1 MKTANFKEKAGKT
14 VFTIAAMICVIAVI
28 AIFGFMIVKSL
39 PAFRKIG
46 FFNFVF
52 GDNWSPD
59 RLDKY
64 DDASLSGTYGVF
76 KMIIGTLAAT
86 VGALVIGGTLGYFTA
101 VFIAFYCPERL
112 KKIFSSTVNLL
123 AGIPSVVYGFFGIMF
138 LLPLLANFAPN
149 NGSGLLATSL
159 ILGIMIMPTV
169 VSLSKT
175 SLEAVPRA
183 YYEGALALGSTHS
196 QAVFGTVTKAA
207 KSGVTASLV
216 LGIGRALGE
225 TMAVVMVAGNS
236 VAYPDSLFNSFRV
249 LTANIVMEMGYA
261 GEVQQGALVA
271 TGVILLVFVL
281 IVNLIFGAISK
292 KTIKSAVNKTGL
304 FSRIFKK
311 DDEKSNVTGKITNGI
326 ATDEKSG
333 VKNSVAS
340 GVASK
345 ITSGV
350 ATDEKSNEKGG
361 EKNDAKNGVTKR
373 NIFFEKI
380 GDFFS
385 SLKYKMKTASVGAGV
400 SVGAGIFA
408 GITLLLIIGFVL
420 VKGAPTLFSNPHLL
434 FGKYEFNS
442 EKITILPSIVT
453 TLMTVAL
460 SLLVAVPI
468 GICTAIFLN
477 EYAKKNNVFI
487 KIIRGAI
494 DLLNGVPSIVY
505 GLFGMITFVALIKG
519 RSTIMAGS
527 LTVGIML
534 LPTIVRSTEESLKSV
549 QDSLREGSFALGAG
563 KMRTIFKIVLPSA
576 LPGILS
582 AIILS
587 MGRVISESAPFI
599 YTMGSVISAMPG
611 GYFDSNATL
620 AVALYRLSGEGWYV
634 NEAYATAV
642 VLIVLV
648 LALNFLA
655 ELIAGKLNKKLQ
667 GEK

>member
-28 AIFGFMIVKSL
+28 AIFGFMLVKSL
-39 PAFRKIG
+39 PTFRKIG

-175 SLEAVPRA
+175 SLEAVPRS

-311 DDEKSNVTGKITNGI
+311 DDEKSNV
-326 ATDEKSG
+326 
-333 VKNSVAS
+333 
-340 GVASK
+340 ASK

-350 ATDEKSNEKGG
+350 ATDEKGG
-361 EKNDAKNGVTKR
+361 EKNEATNGGTKR

-420 VKGAPTLFSNPHLL
+420 VKGAPTLFTNPHLL

>member
-28 AIFGFMIVKSL
+28 AIFGFMLVKSL

-76 KMIIGTLAAT
+76 KMITGTLAAT

-101 VFIAFYCPERL
+101 VFIAFYCPEKL

-123 AGIPSVVYGFFGIMF
+123 AGIPSVVYGFFGITF

-175 SLEAVPRA
+175 SLEAVPRS

-311 DDEKSNVTGKITNGI
+311 DDEKN
-326 ATDEKSG
+326 G
-333 VKNSVAS
+333 VKNSVASGFASKITS

-350 ATDEKSNEKGG
+350 ATDEKGG
-361 EKNDAKNGVTKR
+361 EKTDAKSDVTKR

-420 VKGAPTLFSNPHLL
+420 VKGAPTLFSSPHLL

-599 YTMGSVISAMPG
+599 YTMGSVISAIPG

>member
-1 MKTANFKEKAGKT
+1 M
-14 VFTIAAMICVIAVI
+14 FTIAAMICVIAVI
-28 AIFGFMIVKSL
+28 AIFGFMLVKSL
-39 PAFRKIG
+39 PTFRKIG

-311 DDEKSNVTGKITNGI
+311 DDEKSGAKT
-326 ATDEKSG
+326 
-333 VKNSVAS
+333 SVAS

-350 ATDEKSNEKGG
+350 ATDEKSG
-361 EKNDAKNGVTKR
+361 EKNDAKSDVTKR

-420 VKGAPTLFSNPHLL
+420 VKGAPTLFTNPHLL

-442 EKITILPSIVT
+442 EKNTILPSIVT

-642 VLIVLV
+642 ALIVLV

-667 GEK
+667 GEKQ

>member
-28 AIFGFMIVKSL
+28 AIFGFMLVKSL

-311 DDEKSNVTGKITNGI
+311 DDEKS
-326 ATDEKSG
+326 G

-350 ATDEKSNEKGG
+350 ATDEKGG
-361 EKNDAKNGVTKR
+361 EKNDAKSDVTKR

-420 VKGAPTLFSNPHLL
+420 VKGAPTLFTNPHLL

>member
-28 AIFGFMIVKSL
+28 AIFGFMLVKSL

-123 AGIPSVVYGFFGIMF
+123 AGIPSVVYGFFGITF

-249 LTANIVMEMGYA
+249 LTAKIVMEMGYA

-311 DDEKSNVTGKITNGI
+311 DDEKS
-326 ATDEKSG
+326 G

-340 GVASK
+340 GVA
-345 ITSGV
+345 
-350 ATDEKSNEKGG
+350 TDEKSDEKGG
-361 EKNDAKNGVTKR
+361 EKNDATNGVTKR

-385 SLKYKMKTASVGAGV
+385 SLKYKMKTASVDAGV

-420 VKGAPTLFSNPHLL
+420 VKGAPTLFTNPHLL

>member
-123 AGIPSVVYGFFGIMF
+123 AGIPSVVYGFFGITF

-311 DDEKSNVTGKITNGI
+311 DDEKS
-326 ATDEKSG
+326 G
-333 VKNSVAS
+333 VKTSVAS

-350 ATDEKSNEKGG
+350 ATDEKGG
-361 EKNDAKNGVTKR
+361 EKNDAKSGVTKR

-385 SLKYKMKTASVGAGV
+385 SLKYKMKTTSVGAGV

-420 VKGAPTLFSNPHLL
+420 VKGAPTLFTNPHLL

-442 EKITILPSIVT
+442 EKITVLPSIVT

>member
-28 AIFGFMIVKSL
+28 AIFGFMLVKSL

-123 AGIPSVVYGFFGIMF
+123 AGIPSVVYGFFGITF

-281 IVNLIFGAISK
+281 IVNLLFGAISK

-311 DDEKSNVTGKITNGI
+311 DDEKS
-326 ATDEKSG
+326 G
-333 VKNSVAS
+333 VKNSVTS

-350 ATDEKSNEKGG
+350 ATDEKSG

-373 NIFFEKI
+373 NIVFEKI

-420 VKGAPTLFSNPHLL
+420 VKGAPTLFTNPHLL

-599 YTMGSVISAMPG
+599 YTMGSVISAMPK

>member
-28 AIFGFMIVKSL
+28 AIFGFMLVKSL

-311 DDEKSNVTGKITNGI
+311 DDEKS
-326 ATDEKSG
+326 G

-350 ATDEKSNEKGG
+350 ATDEKGG

-420 VKGAPTLFSNPHLL
+420 VKGAPTLFTNPHLL

-442 EKITILPSIVT
+442 EKITILPSIAT

>member
-28 AIFGFMIVKSL
+28 AIFGFMLVKSL

-64 DDASLSGTYGVF
+64 DDASLSGTYGIF

-101 VFIAFYCPERL
+101 VFIAFYCPGRL

-123 AGIPSVVYGFFGIMF
+123 AGIPSVVYGFFGITF
-138 LLPLLANFAPN
+138 LLPLLANLAPN

-175 SLEAVPRA
+175 SLEAVPRS

-311 DDEKSNVTGKITNGI
+311 DDEKSGVKNIVTGGVT
-326 ATDEKSG
+326 TDEKSG
-333 VKNSVAS
+333 
-340 GVASK
+340 
-345 ITSGV
+345 
-350 ATDEKSNEKGG
+350 D
-361 EKNDAKNGVTKR
+361 KNDAKSGVTKR

-420 VKGAPTLFSNPHLL
+420 VKGAPTLFANPHLL

>member
-14 VFTIAAMICVIAVI
+14 MFTIAAMICVIAVI
-28 AIFGFMIVKSL
+28 AIFGFMLVKSL

-101 VFIAFYCPERL
+101 VFIAFYCPKRL

-311 DDEKSNVTGKITNGI
+311 DDEKS
-326 ATDEKSG
+326 G

-350 ATDEKSNEKGG
+350 ATDEKGG

-373 NIFFEKI
+373 NIVFEKI

-420 VKGAPTLFSNPHLL
+420 VKGAPTLFANPHLL

-655 ELIAGKLNKKLQ
+655 ELIADKLNKKLQ

>member
-28 AIFGFMIVKSL
+28 AIFGFMLVKSL

-76 KMIIGTLAAT
+76 KMITGTLAAT

-175 SLEAVPRA
+175 SLEAVPRS

-292 KTIKSAVNKTGL
+292 KTIKSAVSKTGL

-311 DDEKSNVTGKITNGI
+311 DDEKS
-326 ATDEKSG
+326 G

-340 GVASK
+340 GVA
-345 ITSGV
+345 
-350 ATDEKSNEKGG
+350 TDEKSDEKGG
-361 EKNDAKNGVTKR
+361 EKNDAKSGVTKR

-420 VKGAPTLFSNPHLL
+420 VKGAPTLFTNPHLL

-453 TLMTVAL
+453 TLMTIAL

>member
-28 AIFGFMIVKSL
+28 AIFGFMLVKSL

-123 AGIPSVVYGFFGIMF
+123 AGIPSVVYGFFGITF

-207 KSGVTASLV
+207 ESGVTASLV

-292 KTIKSAVNKTGL
+292 KTIKSAMNKTGL

-311 DDEKSNVTGKITNGI
+311 D
-326 ATDEKSG
+326 DEKSG

-350 ATDEKSNEKGG
+350 ATDEKGG
-361 EKNDAKNGVTKR
+361 EKTDAKSGVTKR

-599 YTMGSVISAMPG
+599 YTMGSVISAMPK

>member
-14 VFTIAAMICVIAVI
+14 VFTIAATICVIAVI
-28 AIFGFMIVKSL
+28 AIFGFMLVKSL

-123 AGIPSVVYGFFGIMF
+123 AGIPSVVYGFFGITF

-292 KTIKSAVNKTGL
+292 TTIKSAVNKTGL

-311 DDEKSNVTGKITNGI
+311 D
-326 ATDEKSG
+326 DEKSG

-350 ATDEKSNEKGG
+350 ATDEKGG
-361 EKNDAKNGVTKR
+361 EKTDAKNGVTKR

-420 VKGAPTLFSNPHLL
+420 VKGAPTLFTNPHLL

-453 TLMTVAL
+453 TIMTVAL

-477 EYAKKNNVFI
+477 EYAKKNNVLI

-599 YTMGSVISAMPG
+599 YTMGSVISAMPK

>member
-28 AIFGFMIVKSL
+28 AIFGFMLVKSL

-196 QAVFGTVTKAA
+196 QAVFGTITKAA

-311 DDEKSNVTGKITNGI
+311 DDEKS
-326 ATDEKSG
+326 G

-340 GVASK
+340 GVAGK

-350 ATDEKSNEKGG
+350 ATDEKDG
-361 EKNDAKNGVTKR
+361 EKNDAKNGGTKR
-373 NIFFEKI
+373 NIVFDKI

-477 EYAKKNNVFI
+477 EYAKRNNVFI

-505 GLFGMITFVALIKG
+505 GLFGMITFVVLIKG

-599 YTMGSVISAMPG
+599 YTMGSVISAMPT

>member
-1 MKTANFKEKAGKT
+1 MNTTKIKEKTGQTIFT
-14 VFTIAAMICVIAVI
+14 VAAIICVIAVA
-28 AIFGFMIVKSL
+28 AIFVFMLIKSI
-39 PAFRKIG
+39 PAFNKIG
-46 FFNFVF
+46 LFDFIF

-64 DDASLSGTYGVF
+64 ENATLSGSYGIL
-76 KMIIGTLAAT
+76 KMIVGTLAAT
-86 VGALVIGGTLGYFTA
+86 IGALLIGGTLGYFTA
-101 VFIAFYCPERL
+101 VFIAFYCPKKL
-112 KKIFSSTVNLL
+112 KKIFSSMVNLL
-123 AGIPSVVYGFFGIMF
+123 AGIPSVVYGFFGIVF

-175 SLEAVPRA
+175 SLEAVPRC
-183 YYEGALALGSTHS
+183 YYEGATALGSTHS

-281 IVNLIFGAISK
+281 IVNLVFGFISK
-292 KTIKSAVNKTGL
+292 KAIKGAVEGKGL
-304 FSRIFKK
+304 FSKIFKR
-311 DDEKSNVTGKITNGI
+311 
-326 ATDEKSG
+326 
-333 VKNSVAS
+333 
-340 GVASK
+340 
-345 ITSGV
+345 
-350 ATDEKSNEKGG
+350 NEK
-361 EKNDAKNGVTKR
+361 TKKTT
-373 NIFFEKI
+373 FLTKCKDKI
-380 GDFFS
+380 AGF
-385 SLKYKMKTASVGAGV
+385 KYKIKAANIGAGMAI
-400 SVGAGIFA
+400 SAGVFA
-408 GITLLLIIGFVL
+408 GTILLLVIGFIF
-420 VKGAPTLFSNPHLL
+420 VKGAPHLFTNPHLL
-434 FGKYEFNS
+434 FGKYKFDS
-442 EKITILPSIVT
+442 EQITILPSIIT
-453 TLMTVAL
+453 TLMTVGL
-460 SLLVAVPI
+460 SLLISVPI
-468 GICTAIFLN
+468 GICTAVFLN
-477 EYAKKNNVFI
+477 EYAKKNNFFI

-505 GLFGMITFVALIKG
+505 GLFGMITFVALIG
-519 RSTIMAGS
+519 GTSSILAGTLTIS
-527 LTVGIML
+527 IML

-549 QDSLREGSFALGAG
+549 QDSLREGSLALGAG

-576 LPGILS
+576 LPGIMS

-587 MGRVISESAPFI
+587 MGRVIAESAPFI
-599 YTMGSVISAMPG
+599 YTMGSVISATPT
-611 GYFDSNATL
+611 GYLDSNATL

-642 VLIVLV
+642 VLIILV
-648 LALNFLA
+648 LGLNLLA

-667 GEK
+667 GDK

>member
-1 MKTANFKEKAGKT
+1 MNTTKIKEKTGQTIFT
-14 VFTIAAMICVIAVI
+14 VAAIICVIAVA
-28 AIFGFMIVKSL
+28 AIFIFMLIKSI
-39 PAFRKIG
+39 PALNKIG
-46 FFNFVF
+46 LFDFIF

-64 DDASLSGTYGVF
+64 ENATLSGSYGIL
-76 KMIIGTLAAT
+76 KMIVGTLAAT
-86 VGALVIGGTLGYFTA
+86 VGALIIGGTLGYFTA
-101 VFIAFYCPERL
+101 VFIAFYCPKKL
-112 KKIFSSTVNLL
+112 KKIFSSMVNLL
-123 AGIPSVVYGFFGIMF
+123 AGIPSVVYGFFGIVF

-175 SLEAVPRA
+175 SLEAVPRC
-183 YYEGALALGSTHS
+183 YYEGATALGSTHS

-281 IVNLIFGAISK
+281 IVNLVFGFISK
-292 KTIKSAVNKTGL
+292 KAIKGAVEGKGL
-304 FSRIFKK
+304 FSKIFKR
-311 DDEKSNVTGKITNGI
+311 
-326 ATDEKSG
+326 
-333 VKNSVAS
+333 
-340 GVASK
+340 
-345 ITSGV
+345 
-350 ATDEKSNEKGG
+350 NEK
-361 EKNDAKNGVTKR
+361 TKKTT
-373 NIFFEKI
+373 FWTKCKDKI
-380 GDFFS
+380 AGF
-385 SLKYKMKTASVGAGV
+385 KYKIKMANIDAGAAISAGV
-400 SVGAGIFA
+400 FA
-408 GITLLLIIGFVL
+408 GTILLLVIGFIF
-420 VKGAPTLFSNPHLL
+420 VKGAPHLFTNPHLL
-434 FGKYEFNS
+434 FGKYKFDS
-442 EKITILPSIVT
+442 EQITILPSIIT
-453 TLMTVAL
+453 TLMTVGL
-460 SLLVAVPI
+460 SLLISVPI
-468 GICTAIFLN
+468 GLCTAVFLN
-477 EYAKKNNVFI
+477 EYAKKNNFFI

-505 GLFGMITFVALIKG
+505 GLFGMITFVALIG
-519 RSTIMAGS
+519 GTSSILAGTLTIS
-527 LTVGIML
+527 IML

-549 QDSLREGSFALGAG
+549 QDSLREGSLALGAG

-576 LPGILS
+576 LPGIMS

-587 MGRVISESAPFI
+587 MGRVIAESAPFI
-599 YTMGSVISAMPG
+599 YTMGSVISATPT
-611 GYFDSNATL
+611 GYLDSNATL

-642 VLIVLV
+642 VLIILV
-648 LALNFLA
+648 LGLNLLA

-667 GEK
+667 GDK

>member
-28 AIFGFMIVKSL
+28 AIFGFMLVKSL

-123 AGIPSVVYGFFGIMF
+123 AGIPSVVYGFFGITF

-311 DDEKSNVTGKITNGI
+311 DDEKS
-326 ATDEKSG
+326 G
-333 VKNSVAS
+333 VKNSVTS

-350 ATDEKSNEKGG
+350 ATDEKGG

-420 VKGAPTLFSNPHLL
+420 VKGAPTLFTNPHLL